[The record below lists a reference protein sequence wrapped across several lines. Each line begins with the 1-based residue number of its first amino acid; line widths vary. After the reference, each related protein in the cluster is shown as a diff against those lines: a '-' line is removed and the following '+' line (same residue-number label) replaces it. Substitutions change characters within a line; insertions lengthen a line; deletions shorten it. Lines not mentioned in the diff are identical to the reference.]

1 MPPVYRPRAW
11 HLIVVALI
19 AIFDL
24 GVLYMVLFPR
34 VSDDYR
40 AYYIDRSVSCFPRVI
55 SGYYPLGEPI
65 SFVPGRSGY
74 TRNSIRWC
82 GFMPPSNTGVRS
94 FGDYGIFRIVT
105 KLPDDSLLL
114 TFSSWANTDSSKPER
129 DVDVVVNGENVET
142 LVFKSA
148 RRVNGK
154 IVIPEQIA
162 KLGGEDAHGNNIIEI
177 KFVVPR
183 TAPPGLNS
191 EPITLQLR
199 LEALRLVPLSQTS
212 MLVAAEEPPKAEGPT
227 AAPSGD
233 TSSQKQEADVSSASA
248 SSTEP

>member
-1 MPPVYRPRAW
+1 MPPLYRPRAW

-19 AIFDL
+19 VAFDL
-24 GVLYMVLFPR
+24 GVLYMVLFPK

-40 AYYIDRSVSCFPRVI
+40 AYYIERSASCFPRVV

-65 SFVPGRSGY
+65 SFIPGRSGY
-74 TRNSIRWC
+74 TRDSIRWC

-105 KLPDDSLLL
+105 KLPDDDLLL

-129 DVDVVVNGENVET
+129 DVSVVVNGETVDT

-183 TAPPGLNS
+183 IAPPGLNS

-199 LEALRLVPLSQTS
+199 LEAMRLAPLSQAGR
-212 MLVAAEEPPKAEGPT
+212 LVAPEEPPRPG
-227 AAPSGD
+227 
-233 TSSQKQEADVSSASA
+233 SSSSSAVESA
-248 SSTEP
+248 AE